1 MPNPSSTKTALIIGA
16 TGLIG
21 KQVLHYL
28 LASPIYK
35 QINVLTRRST
45 GVQHERL
52 NEIFFDFDKPDASLV
67 KADDVFCCLG
77 TTIKKAG
84 SEEAFKKVDF
94 QYPLQIG
101 RLAKLNGS
109 SKYLIVT
116 AMGADPRS
124 FIFYNRVKGE
134 VERELTDLHFET
146 LHILRPS
153 LLLGNRGETRVAEKI
168 GETLAKILDPVMI
181 GPLKIYAAI
190 DSAKVARG
198 LLALAQLPQ
207 KGVFIHDSAA
217 LQQF

>member
-1 MPNPSSTKTALIIGA
+1 MPYSSKTALLIGA
-16 TGLIG
+16 TGLVG
-21 KQVLHYL
+21 KQVLQYL
-28 LASPIYK
+28 LASPIYQ
-35 QINVLTRRST
+35 QIKILTRRST
-45 GVQHERL
+45 GLKHEKL

-94 QYPLQIG
+94 QYPLQIA

-109 SKYLIVT
+109 SRYLIVT
-116 AMGADPRS
+116 SMGADPGS

-134 VERELTDLHFET
+134 IERELTDLHYDT

-153 LLLGNRGETRVAEKI
+153 LLLGDRGGETRLGEKI
-168 GETLAKILDPVMI
+168 GEVLAKVLDPVMI
-181 GPLKIYAAI
+181 GPLKKYAAI

-198 LLALAQLPQ
+198 MLQLAQLGD
-207 KGVFIHDSAA
+207 KGAFVHDSSE
-217 LQQF
+217 LQRF

>member
-1 MPNPSSTKTALIIGA
+1 MSYSSSKTALVIGA

-21 KQVLHYL
+21 KQVLNFL
-28 LASPIYK
+28 LASPVYK
-35 QINVLTRRST
+35 QIKILTRRST
-45 GVQHERL
+45 GVQHEKL
-52 NEIFFDFDKPDASLV
+52 NEILFDFDRPEASLV
-67 KADDVFCCLG
+67 KADDVFCCMG

-116 AMGADPRS
+116 AMGADPKS

-134 VERELTDLHFET
+134 IEKELADLHFDT
-146 LHILRPS
+146 LHLLRPS

-168 GETLAKILDPVMI
+168 GEKLAKILDPVMI
-181 GPLKIYAAI
+181 GPLKKYAAI
-190 DSAKVARG
+190 DSAKVAKG
-198 LLALAQLPQ
+198 LLELAQLPQ
-207 KGVFIHDSAA
+207 KGVFIHDSAE